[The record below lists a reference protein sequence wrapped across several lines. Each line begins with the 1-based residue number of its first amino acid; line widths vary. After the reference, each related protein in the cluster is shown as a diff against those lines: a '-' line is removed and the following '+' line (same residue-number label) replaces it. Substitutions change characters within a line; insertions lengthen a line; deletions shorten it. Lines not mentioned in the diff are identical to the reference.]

1 MADIT
6 LKKRASILTLL
17 EHCQV
22 STRDIAKLYNVGQ
35 STVARIIRQLKETE
49 SLTSKRKR
57 NCGQKRK
64 TIRKMM
70 RTF

>member
-17 EHCQV
+17 EHCQA

-57 NCGQKRK
+57 NCGRKQK

>member
-6 LKKRASILTLL
+6 LKKRASILTLF
-17 EHCQV
+17 EHCQA
-22 STRDIAKLYNVGQ
+22 STKDIAKLYNVGQ
-35 STVARIIRQLKETE
+35 STVAQIIRQLKETE

-57 NCGQKRK
+57 NCGRKRK
-64 TIRKMM
+64 TIQKMM